1 MSLTEIVWKDA
12 CELPLKDAA
21 FQLWRY
27 KDRLDDEEFGAPK
40 FIHFDH
46 SAEQAQYMQSIMD
59 KIRHEHDFAHEGV
72 TFDRLKR
79 AQPNASDAD
88 IREAIKA
95 AVKMMDACSKHFDA
109 NSTNFGDA
117 IDRALA
123 KAKAENPGFRE
134 DTWRHAGHW
143 LVYVMK

>member
-1 MSLTEIVWKDA
+1 MSLIEIVWKDA

-27 KDRLDDEEFGAPK
+27 RHQFDDAEFGAPK
-40 FIHFDH
+40 RVSFDDP
-46 SAEQAQYMQSIMD
+46 ADQARHMQAVMD
-59 KIRHEHDFAHEGV
+59 KIRHDHDFAHEGP

-79 AQPNASDAD
+79 AQPNASDSD
-88 IREAIKA
+88 IRDAIRA
-95 AVKMMDACSKHFDA
+95 AVKMMDDCEKYFDA
-109 NSTNFGDA
+109 YQDFGDA
-117 IDRALA
+117 IDDALA
-123 KAKAENPGFRE
+123 KARAKNPGFRE